1 MILLSI
7 DFLLAYKA
15 AAFIQFFALL
25 VWYTSL
31 SIIFFTQSI
40 GSLDK
45 GIFCSIMHI
54 TDHFLLSTVQ
64 MLDRQESLL
73 WSWFSVRDQLAKHV
87 KLLLNAANLCAK
99 TYNGPRYNYLIL
111 TCNFGLFVC
120 LSGRLQRENEANF
133 SPAFP

>member
-1 MILLSI
+1 MPLSRTSVN
-7 DFLLAYKA
+7 FLISYAPFRTASL
-15 AAFIQFFALL
+15 FCL
-25 VWYTSL
+25 V
-31 SIIFFTQSI
+31 FQSI

-87 KLLLNAANLCAK
+87 KLQLNAANLYAK
-99 TYNGPRYNYLIL
+99 KHKGTRHGHHLQEEWPSQLSSL
-111 TCNFGLFVC
+111 SLNFCSTFKAVKVA
-120 LSGRLQRENEANF
+120 SEHN
-133 SPAFP
+133 

>member
-1 MILLSI
+1 M
-7 DFLLAYKA
+7 Y
-15 AAFIQFFALL
+15 L
-25 VWYTSL
+25 VLISN
-31 SIIFFTQSI
+31 TQAI

-87 KLLLNAANLCAK
+87 KLLLNAANLLPKKYKGTKVLIPICFLYVLPGVRSDGCLTYLHIMEVLVFHERSVSKACEAAAK
-99 TYNGPRYNYLIL
+99 
-111 TCNFGLFVC
+111 C
-120 LSGRLQRENEANF
+120 S
-133 SPAFP
+133 